1 MQKLEQKLQHAL
13 SCVLVLQAQTWADRE
28 APTFATLAGT
38 PGYMPP
44 QIMKT
49 FIMAKDKKEVLEA
62 EGTYDGVKA
71 DVYSMGK
78 ALQIS

>member
-1 MQKLEQKLQHAL
+1 
-13 SCVLVLQAQTWADRE
+13 
-28 APTFATLAGT
+28 
-38 PGYMPP
+38 MPP

-62 EGTYDGVKA
+62 EGTYNGVKA

-78 ALQIS
+78 LQQGRWVRGMGWREVECG